1 MGSHFLSVELRSC
14 FQISGF
20 VCSAVSLP
28 QTARLH
34 SCQMDRNERIRVTN
48 LCCFSSK
55 VSNCIDQ
62 EPRPTFFV
70 WLDLKAVLSEDVW
83 PRKQPPR
90 ARTADSIR
98 LRCALPKLQLAFLIL
113 GINAEEQISSFGN
126 TYFIVGC
133 GELVSKMQCVC
144 VCVYYPSDS
153 SVIVHRMKTRSQSS
167 FLTA

>member
-1 MGSHFLSVELRSC
+1 M
-14 FQISGF
+14 
-20 VCSAVSLP
+20 CSAVSLL

-34 SCQMDRNERIRVTN
+34 SCQMDRNERVRVTN

-70 WLDLKAVLSEDVW
+70 LLDLKAVLSEDVW
-83 PRKQPPR
+83 PRKQPPPR

-113 GINAEEQISSFGN
+113 SINAEEQISSFGN
-126 TYFIVGC
+126 TSFIYLLLQQEPSLPGSHDAVGDRLFNSFIVRDWAVF
-133 GELVSKMQCVC
+133 ER
-144 VCVYYPSDS
+144 
-153 SVIVHRMKTRSQSS
+153 HRK
-167 FLTA
+167 